1 MKGDV
6 INMFQFAKK
15 IFNNKN
21 NSKKELDKIP
31 GINKEIPTEALLN
44 GISETGKTIKNLC
57 GRK

>member
-6 INMFQFAKK
+6 INMFQFVKK

-44 GISETGKTIKNLC
+44 GIPETCKTIKNLC

>member
-6 INMFQFAKK
+6 INMFQFVKK

-44 GISETGKTIKNLC
+44 GIPETGKTINNLC